1 MQAGPAVCAHEGD
14 EGDIGRYREIWG
26 DMGRYKPA
34 VSAHEGDQH
43 ALDPV
48 DLVQLARDADC
59 LLGELGRGGLVRG
72 GLVRGGAGRL
82 CA

>member
-1 MQAGPAVCAHEGD
+1 MQAGPAVGAHEGD
-14 EGDIGRYREIWG
+14 EGDIGRYGEIWG

-34 VSAHEGDQH
+34 VGAHEGDQH

-48 DLVQLARDADC
+48 DLVELAGDADC
-59 LLGELGRGGLVRG
+59 LRADLVRG

-82 CA
+82 CP